1 MDSQPVTS
9 KSDPSAIGTE
19 LASRRTGMAFQR
31 TRLSADR
38 TLMAVIRTSLAL
50 IGFGFTI
57 FQFFNKLRE
66 ANLLP
71 ADSTTARTFGLSV
84 VVLGIFLLVIGVLYH
99 VQFMVH
105 LRVTRDEMHDAGLIH
120 AQSGFPISLTLIV
133 ALLLFLIGT
142 LAIVGMVFEVGPLA

>member
-1 MDSQPVTS
+1 MDLSPVTS
-9 KSDPSAIGTE
+9 KSDSSAIGTE

-71 ADSTTARTFGLSV
+71 ADSTTARTFGLSF
-84 VVLGIFLLVIGVLYH
+84 VVLGILLLVIGVLYH
-99 VQFMVH
+99 VQFMVQ
-105 LRVTRDEMHDAGLIH
+105 LRATRDEMRDAGLIH